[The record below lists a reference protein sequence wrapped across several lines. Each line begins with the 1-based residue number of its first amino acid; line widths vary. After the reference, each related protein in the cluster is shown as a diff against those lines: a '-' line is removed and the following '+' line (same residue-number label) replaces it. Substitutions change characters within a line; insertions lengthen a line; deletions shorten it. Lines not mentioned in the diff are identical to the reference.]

1 MSANNSKSTLV
12 YPVLLAGVLAVSAS
26 PILIRFAFG
35 ESLPT
40 LLIAAGRLIISA
52 LILSLP
58 ALRRYRAD
66 LARLRRR
73 DLLLIGTSGLLL
85 ATHFVVWITSLTYT
99 SVLISTVL
107 VTTSPL
113 WVALFEVIFLRAH
126 LRRGVIIGLAIA
138 FMGGVVIGLVGGDT
152 SATGSAPLLGGALAL
167 AGAVAFACY
176 LVIGRSVRDKL
187 PLIPYIW
194 MVYGLGGLFL
204 LVVITF
210 SQTPIVGYSANA
222 YLIVLLIALI
232 PQMIGHSSFNYAV
245 RFVSATYVGIATQME
260 PLGSAIAAFF
270 LFQEVPSPL
279 QIVGSAAILVGV
291 IIATIAQERANT
303 PSEVEAEEDTI

>member
-1 MSANNSKSTLV
+1 M
-12 YPVLLAGVLAVSAS
+12 
-26 PILIRFAFG
+26 
-35 ESLPT
+35 
-40 LLIAAGRLIISA
+40 
-52 LILSLP
+52 
-58 ALRRYRAD
+58 
-66 LARLRRR
+66 
-73 DLLLIGTSGLLL
+73 
-85 ATHFVVWITSLTYT
+85 
-99 SVLISTVL
+99 LISTVL

-126 LRRGVIIGLAIA
+126 LRRGVIVGLATA
-138 FMGGVVIGLVGGDT
+138 FIGGVVIGLVGGDT

-194 MVYGLGGLFL
+194 MVYGFGGLLL

-210 SQTPIVGYSANA
+210 SKLPIVGYSANA
-222 YLIVLLIALI
+222 YLIILLIALI

-270 LFQEVPSPL
+270 LFQEIPSPL

-291 IIATIAQERANT
+291 IIATIAQERAN
-303 PSEVEAEEDTI
+303 PQPAVEAEASEDNL